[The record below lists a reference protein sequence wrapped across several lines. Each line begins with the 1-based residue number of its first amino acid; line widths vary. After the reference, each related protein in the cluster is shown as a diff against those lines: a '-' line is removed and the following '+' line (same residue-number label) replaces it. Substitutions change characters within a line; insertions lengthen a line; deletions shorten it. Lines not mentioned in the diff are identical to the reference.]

1 MLLKFFG
8 LTFAATW
15 LLWAVARVVST
26 GGDSAGGEGAGAAVI
41 FLIGVATPG
50 LVALALTRRDEGAAS
65 AAALLGRALD
75 GRVDP
80 RWYVF
85 ALGLMPATKLLVAL
99 VHRLVTGE
107 WPVFG
112 ETRWYVMAG
121 GILISTW
128 FQAGEE
134 VGWRGYALP
143 RLARRFGLAP
153 ASLLLG
159 VIWAAWHL
167 PLFFV
172 PGGDTFG
179 QSFPVYLLQVMALS
193 IAMAW
198 LLWRTQGSLLLVML
212 LHASINNTKDIV
224 PSAVQGAA
232 DPLLLN
238 ASVPG
243 WLTLTILWAV
253 AAVLLLQMR
262 GVRGLASAASARGYN
277 ARP

>member
-1 MLLKFFG
+1 M
-8 LTFAATW
+8 
-15 LLWAVARVVST
+15 VST
-26 GGDSAGGEGAGAAVI
+26 GGDPGGAAPVAAAI
-41 FLIGVATPG
+41 FLIGVAAPG
-50 LVALALTRRDEGAAS
+50 LVALALTYRDEGAAS

-75 GRVDP
+75 GRVDF
-80 RWYVF
+80 RWYAF

-99 VHRLVTGE
+99 LHRLVIGE

-121 GILISTW
+121 AIMISTW
-128 FQAGEE
+128 VQAGEE

-143 RLARRFGLAP
+143 RLAERFGLAP
-153 ASLLLG
+153 AGLLIG

-179 QSFPVYLLQVMALS
+179 QSFPVYLLQVVALS

-198 LLWRTQGSLLLVML
+198 LFWRTQGSLLLVML

-224 PSAVQGAA
+224 PSAVQGAT
-232 DPLLLN
+232 DPLQLN
-238 ASVPG
+238 ASVSG

-253 AAVLLLQMR
+253 AGVLLLQMR
-262 GVRGLASAASARGYN
+262 GVREAAWGALARGYN